1 MRSDF
6 RFSIRRIS
14 HNNNLRFNKK
24 SRTNIIWFSFAQ
36 IVNVNHREII
46 IIQCSNNV
54 NKQTKNPTL
63 NKMTF
68 SHFFQV
74 IFINND
80 DDDND
85 GQV

>member
-6 RFSIRRIS
+6 RFSIRRIF

-24 SRTNIIWFSFAQ
+24 SRTNIIWFPFAQ

-54 NKQTKNPTL
+54 NKQTK
-63 NKMTF
+63 K
-68 SHFFQV
+68 SHIKQNDIFPFFQV

-85 GQV
+85 G